1 MGQLKM
7 WKKKRLSKK
16 EWISLILVY
25 LLLIGGGTYYVL
37 FYTPKDSLEL
47 YQGITFADDFDEA
60 QRLMLEGYEGN
71 FSEEDFDFINDMETS
86 ARSVG
91 QFTLFEYNDR
101 SYIISTSPGTDRL
114 KVLKVEELPEEIR
127 DYFLNFEDDPSQ

>member
-7 WKKKRLSKK
+7 WKTKKLSKK

-47 YQGITFADDFDEA
+47 YQSIAFADDFDEA
-60 QRLMLEGYEGN
+60 QKLMLDGYEGN
-71 FSEEDFDFINDMETS
+71 FSEEDFDFINDIETS
-86 ARSVG
+86 ARSLG
-91 QFTLFEYNDR
+91 QFTLIEYNDR

>member
-1 MGQLKM
+1 
-7 WKKKRLSKK
+7 
-16 EWISLILVY
+16 
-25 LLLIGGGTYYVL
+25 
-37 FYTPKDSLEL
+37 
-47 YQGITFADDFDEA
+47 
-60 QRLMLEGYEGN
+60 MLEGYEGN